1 MYVLNVVG
9 LGTTGLNALVGCGTV
24 GIVGVDGATG
34 RKRVGTGL
42 TFGKVKRNPPI
53 PGLNGGAGG
62 GVCNLGVDGRGPD
75 GVVIRDGS
83 GVGVRVPGLIV

>member
-1 MYVLNVVG
+1 MYALNGVG

-34 RKRVGTGL
+34 RKRVDVCRV
-42 TFGKVKRNPPI
+42 FGIINRKPPI

-62 GVCNLGVDGRGPD
+62 GVCSLGVDG
-75 GVVIRDGS
+75 
-83 GVGVRVPGLIV
+83 